1 MPPAEAGLDV
11 SDREL
16 LAAFADGTLD
26 AAAFH
31 HRDHVRTAWLHL
43 QRYPPAA
50 ALERFSAGL
59 RRLAAAAGKPDRY
72 HETITWAY
80 LLLINERRER
90 AGRAMTWEEFAAEN
104 PDLLG
109 WKPSILESYYRGG
122 LRPTSPAR
130 YSSCP
135 AASSH

>member
-1 MPPAEAGLDV
+1 VPPAEAGLDV
-11 SDREL
+11 SDTEL

-31 HRDHVRTAWLHL
+31 HRDHVRVAWLHL
-43 QRYPPAA
+43 ERYAPAL

-90 AGRAMTWEEFAAEN
+90 AGRATTWEEFAAEN
-104 PDLLG
+104 ADLLG
-109 WKPSILESYYRGG
+109 WNPSILDTYYPAEVLASDLARRAFVLPRG
-122 LRPTSPAR
+122 
-130 YSSCP
+130 
-135 AASSH
+135 